1 MLMDH
6 LDEWFPY
13 DNYRPNQR
21 QMLEVVAVSA
31 KQGGIVMIDA
41 PTGSGKSSAVAA
53 LLSERGSRKVI
64 IAVRTI
70 SQLTTFIRELSLIK
84 KKKPALKFSF
94 LVGKSNLCPL
104 GGEGD
109 VYRRCEGVKGL
120 TTSLMRERAEQ
131 GSLVPALDPVI
142 KKQVA
147 RIDRDHPMICP
158 YFINSR
164 IYIKAEGGALKM
176 APSPP
181 LRLKADRV
189 LLPGVQPQQ
198 LTELCGDICP
208 YETMLFAA
216 QKADVIVL
224 NYYHLFDDMVREQ
237 LYQSIGV
244 EPSDVLLLIDEA
256 HNCGDVL
263 QDVQSVRLEEPFLEQ
278 AAHELQ
284 HLKRT
289 MKGVEA
295 VHHLIPRIKDY
306 MQGLKSSLETE
317 DWFDPGIFERIILKG
332 SLYRSLS
339 EIVEELMTI
348 SERIRESNI
357 RAGEFKETAI
367 ERLTSF
373 MFRLEQS
380 ASDTSYLTVYKKDE
394 DSIFLEV
401 RNIDP
406 GPKMRELGGSHFS
419 CTMISGTLSPVTS
432 YRKYYFGDMD
442 VKLCSLPNSFPK
454 QNRRIICA
462 RDITTSFSQR
472 QDKANTQN
480 IVDYIR
486 IFTTLPGNLAVYFPS
501 YQILDQYAARVVS
514 GISKKKVFIEP
525 KDAKDANIALNEFMA
540 LPSMNKS
547 GVIFAVCGG
556 KWSEGLDYRGDML
569 SGALVIGLP
578 LAPFNRPR
586 RMVIDY
592 FRHKFGEEGEFIC
605 YTLPAIN
612 RAQQALGRVIRTP
625 DDRGVLVFGEK
636 RFLESKVVR
645 GLPAWIRDEMIECE
659 LREFREMMAK
669 WK

>member
-1 MLMDH
+1 
-6 LDEWFPY
+6 
-13 DNYRPNQR
+13 
-21 QMLEVVAVSA
+21 
-31 KQGGIVMIDA
+31 
-41 PTGSGKSSAVAA
+41 
-53 LLSERGSRKVI
+53 
-64 IAVRTI
+64 
-70 SQLTTFIRELSLIK
+70 
-84 KKKPALKFSF
+84 
-94 LVGKSNLCPL
+94 
-104 GGEGD
+104 
-109 VYRRCEGVKGL
+109 
-120 TTSLMRERAEQ
+120 
-131 GSLVPALDPVI
+131 
-142 KKQVA
+142 
-147 RIDRDHPMICP
+147 
-158 YFINSR
+158 
-164 IYIKAEGGALKM
+164 
-176 APSPP
+176 
-181 LRLKADRV
+181 
-189 LLPGVQPQQ
+189 
-198 LTELCGDICP
+198 
-208 YETMLFAA
+208 
-216 QKADVIVL
+216 
-224 NYYHLFDDMVREQ
+224 
-237 LYQSIGV
+237 
-244 EPSDVLLLIDEA
+244 
-256 HNCGDVL
+256 
-263 QDVQSVRLEEPFLEQ
+263 
-278 AAHELQ
+278 
-284 HLKRT
+284 
-289 MKGVEA
+289 
-295 VHHLIPRIKDY
+295 

-367 ERLTSF
+367 ERLTAF

-406 GPKMRELGGSHFS
+406 GPKMRELGGSHYS

-442 VKLCSLPNSFPK
+442 VTLCSLPNSFPK

-472 QDKANTQN
+472 QNKGNTQN

-486 IFTTLPGNLAVYFPS
+486 FFTTLPGNLAVYFPS

-525 KDAKDANIALNEFMA
+525 KDAKDANIALHEFMA
-540 LPSMNKS
+540 LPSLNKS

-625 DDRGVLVFGEK
+625 EDRGVLVFGEK
-636 RFLESKVVR
+636 RFLEPKVVR
-645 GLPAWIRDEMIECE
+645 GLPAWIRGEIVVCDFH
-659 LREFREMMAK
+659 EFREMMSK
-669 WK
+669 WR

>member
-1 MLMDH
+1 MDH

-21 QMLEVVAVSA
+21 QMLEVVAASA

-53 LLSERGSRKVI
+53 LLSERGSRKVV

-84 KKKPALKFSF
+84 KKKPTLKFSF

-131 GSLVPALDPVI
+131 GSLVPSADPVI

-147 RIDRDHPMICP
+147 RLDRDHPMICP

-164 IYIKAEGGALKM
+164 VYMKADGGALKM
-176 APSPP
+176 VPSPP

-189 LLPGVQPQQ
+189 LLPGIQPQQ
-198 LTELCGDICP
+198 ITELCGEICP
-208 YETMLFAA
+208 YETMLYAA
-216 QKADVIVL
+216 QKSDVIVL

-237 LYQSIGV
+237 LYQLIGV

-256 HNCGDVL
+256 HNCGEVL
-263 QDVQSVRLEEPFLEQ
+263 QEVQSVRLEEQSLEQ
-278 AAHELQ
+278 AAHELL
-284 HLKRT
+284 HLKKT
-289 MKGVEA
+289 VKGVEA
-295 VHHLIPRIKDY
+295 VHHLIPRIKDF
-306 MQGLKSSLETE
+306 MQGLKSSMETE
-317 DWFDPGIFERIILKG
+317 DWFDPGIFERIILKS
-332 SLYRSLS
+332 SLYGSLS

-357 RAGEFKETAI
+357 RAGEYKETAI
-367 ERLTSF
+367 ERLTAF

-380 ASDTSYLTVYKKDE
+380 ASDSSYLTLYKRDE
-394 DSIFLEV
+394 ESIFLEV

-406 GPKMRELGGSHFS
+406 GAKMRDLAGSHYS

-432 YRKYYFGDMD
+432 YQKYYFGDLD
-442 VKLCSLPNSFPK
+442 VTLCSLPNSFPK
-454 QNRRIICA
+454 QNRRIFCA
-462 RDITTSFSQR
+462 HDITTSFSKR
-472 QDKANTQN
+472 QDGGNTEN

-486 IFTTLPGNLAVYFPS
+486 VFTTLPGNLAVYFPS
-501 YQILDQYAARVVS
+501 YQILDQYAVRVVPM
-514 GISKKKVFIEP
+514 IAKKKIFIEP
-525 KDAKDANIALNEFMA
+525 KDAKDANIALNEFMG
-540 LPSMNKS
+540 LPARNKS

-586 RMVIDY
+586 RMIIDY

-625 DDRGVLVFGEK
+625 EDRGVLVFGEK
-636 RFLESKVVR
+636 RFLESKVIR
-645 GLPAWIRDEMIECE
+645 GLPQWIRDEMQEGDIP
-659 LREFREMMAK
+659 EFREMISS
-669 WK
+669 WKC

>member
-1 MLMDH
+1 MDH

-21 QMLEVVAVSA
+21 QMLEVVAASA

-53 LLSERGSRKVI
+53 LLSERGSRKVV

-84 KKKPALKFSF
+84 KKKPTLKFSF

-131 GSLVPALDPVI
+131 GSLVPSADPVI

-147 RIDRDHPMICP
+147 RLDRDHPMICP

-164 IYIKAEGGALKM
+164 VYMKADGGALKM
-176 APSPP
+176 VPSPP

-189 LLPGVQPQQ
+189 LLPGIQPQQ
-198 LTELCGDICP
+198 ITELCGEICP
-208 YETMLFAA
+208 YETMLYAA
-216 QKADVIVL
+216 QKSDVIVL

-237 LYQSIGV
+237 LYQLIGV

-256 HNCGDVL
+256 HNCGEVL
-263 QDVQSVRLEEPFLEQ
+263 QEVQSVRLEEQSLEQ
-278 AAHELQ
+278 AAHELL
-284 HLKRT
+284 HLKKT
-289 MKGVEA
+289 VKGVEA
-295 VHHLIPRIKDY
+295 VHHLIPRIKDF
-306 MQGLKSSLETE
+306 MQGLKSSMETE
-317 DWFDPGIFERIILKG
+317 DWFDPGIFERIILKS
-332 SLYRSLS
+332 SLYGSLS

-357 RAGEFKETAI
+357 RAGEYKETAI
-367 ERLTSF
+367 ERLTAF

-380 ASDTSYLTVYKKDE
+380 ASDSSYLTLYKRDE
-394 DSIFLEV
+394 ESIFLEV

-406 GPKMRELGGSHFS
+406 GAKMRDLAGSHYS

-432 YRKYYFGDMD
+432 YQKYYFGDLD
-442 VKLCSLPNSFPK
+442 VTLCSLPNSFPK
-454 QNRRIICA
+454 QNRRIFCA
-462 RDITTSFSQR
+462 HDITTSFSKR
-472 QDKANTQN
+472 QDGGNTQN

-486 IFTTLPGNLAVYFPS
+486 VFTTLPGNLAVYFPS
-501 YQILDQYAARVVS
+501 YQILDQYAVRVVPM
-514 GISKKKVFIEP
+514 IAKKKIFIEP
-525 KDAKDANIALNEFMA
+525 KDAKDANIALNEFMG
-540 LPSMNKS
+540 LPARNKS

-586 RMVIDY
+586 RMIIDY

-625 DDRGVLVFGEK
+625 EDRGVLVFGEK
-636 RFLESKVVR
+636 RFLESKVIR
-645 GLPAWIRDEMIECE
+645 GLPQWIRDEMQEGDIP
-659 LREFREMMAK
+659 EFREMISS
-669 WK
+669 WKC